1 MLVIFEAG
9 SFQSLVVLDVIT
21 LKCPSCGSLD
31 DPPTQAFCVDLTICV
46 TCFDNS
52 CAVNKPVVVVSN
64 LQLDMEL

>member
-46 TCFDNS
+46 TCFDK
-52 CAVNKPVVVVSN
+52 AAP
-64 LQLDMEL
+64 